1 MLPMLHVLVLKFIKL
16 VKYNINSNNEEAV
29 GVVVGKEKFSALLA
43 DFCATFCCHVTNND
57 AVKVV
62 KTKMTYVL

>member
-1 MLPMLHVLVLKFIKL
+1 MLHVLVLKFIKL

-43 DFCATFCCHVTNND
+43 DLRD
-57 AVKVV
+57 
-62 KTKMTYVL
+62 VLLSCNKQ

>member
-43 DFCATFCCHVTNND
+43 GFALCCHVTNND

>member
-43 DFCATFCCHVTNND
+43 GFA
-57 AVKVV
+57 
-62 KTKMTYVL
+62 